1 MRKQQQQQQAGE
13 LNTFRPQSFRP
24 LTTEGALCQI
34 DDSFTAAANTFIKP
48 TISEQV
54 NIIRDYPVS
63 FRYQIRGNKILRYMT
78 ADYKTTKQYATIEK
92 INSEKKK
99 NYTGKMSKAAQRRVS
114 KKILCWYTGC
124 EAYNKGYKINLEKD
138 KKKLVFVTL
147 TLSSTQFTSDLEVK
161 RQLLK
166 PFTRYLREKK
176 GCRNWLYK
184 CERQKNGRIHFHI
197 IIDKYI
203 PKEDIREAW
212 NKLQEKEGYLSE
224 YEAKFGKLSAPSTEI
239 RLVRNQAQC
248 ERYIA
253 KYIAKDD
260 EDTTI
265 EGAVWS
271 SSVSVATLDFFNFAE
286 TDEVNEAINEACV
299 SGKIKYFKNDAF
311 VVYFCQPYQI
321 NVLLS
326 NYYLS
331 EYKRY
336 KRELVHH
343 LFAPLSAE
351 RFAFKTVDLYDSE
364 VLSSKVVIK
373 AVGNIVVNDDYRQ
386 MTLFDEV
393 SLYRRSFR

>member
-1 MRKQQQQQQAGE
+1 MRKQQQQVLQADF
-13 LNTFRPQSFRP
+13 NTFRRQSSRP
-24 LTTEGALCQI
+24 LSTQGAICQT
-34 DDSFTAAANTFIKP
+34 DDSFTGLDNTFIKR
-48 TISEQV
+48 TISEQN
-54 NIIRDYPVS
+54 NIIRDYLITY
-63 FRYQIRGNKILRYMT
+63 RYQIRGNKILRYMS
-78 ADYKTTKQYATIEK
+78 ADYKTTRQYATIEK
-92 INSEKKK
+92 INTEKKK
-99 NYTGKMSKAAQRRVS
+99 NYTGKMSAAAQRRVS

-124 EAYNKGYKINLEKD
+124 EAFNNRFKGLLGKD
-138 KKKLVFVTL
+138 ERKLVFVTL

-161 RQLLK
+161 KQLLK
-166 PFTRYLREKK
+166 PFIRFLREKK

-184 CERQKNGRIHFHI
+184 CERQKNGRIHFHL

-203 PKEDIREAW
+203 KKEEIRETW
-212 NKLQEKEGYLSE
+212 NDLQQKEGYLDE
-224 YEAKFGKLSAPSTEI
+224 YERKYGKLDAPSTEI

-260 EDTTI
+260 EDAII

-286 TDEVNEAINEACV
+286 TEEVTEAINEACV
-299 SGKIKYFKNDAF
+299 SGKIKYFKNDTF

-321 NVLLS
+321 DVLLS

-336 KRELVHH
+336 KRELIYH
-343 LFAPLSAE
+343 LFSNISTE
-351 RFAFKTVDLYDSE
+351 RFVFKTVDLYDE
-364 VLSSKVVIK
+364 VTLSSTVVIK
-373 AVGNIVVNDDYRQ
+373 SLGKLVVNDDYRQ
-386 MTLFDEV
+386 LSLFDEV

>member
-1 MRKQQQQQQAGE
+1 MEKQQQQQLDGE
-13 LNTFRPQSFRP
+13 LNTFRQKSFKP
-24 LTTEGALCQI
+24 LTTQEAF
-34 DDSFTAAANTFIKP
+34 DSTFDSFTGQDNTFIKP

-63 FRYQIRGNKILRYMT
+63 FRYQVRGTKILRYMS

-114 KKILCWYTGC
+114 KKVLCWYTGC
-124 EAYNKGYKINLEKD
+124 EAYNSGYKIRLERD
-138 KKKLVFVTL
+138 KKKLVFITL

-161 RQLLK
+161 KQLLK

-184 CERQKNGRIHFHI
+184 CERQKNGNIHFHLV
-197 IIDKYI
+197 IDRYI
-203 PKEDIREAW
+203 PKEDIREVW
-212 NKLQEKEGYLSE
+212 NYLQEKEGYLSE
-224 YEAKFGKLSAPSTEI
+224 YQAKYGKLEAPSTEI

-260 EDTTI
+260 DEATI

-271 SSVSVATLDFFNFAE
+271 SSVSVATLEFFSFAE
-286 TDEVNEAINEACV
+286 NEETTEAINDACV
-299 SGKIKYFKNDAF
+299 AGKIKYFKNDAF
-311 VVYFCQPYQI
+311 VVYFCASWQVDQF
-321 NVLLS
+321 LS
-326 NYYLS
+326 NYYLA
-331 EYKRY
+331 EFKRY
-336 KRELVHH
+336 KRELVYH
-343 LFAPLSAE
+343 LFAPLADGP
-351 RFAFKTVDLYDSE
+351 FIFKTSELYDSE
-364 VLSSKVVIK
+364 QLSAKAVIK
-373 AVGNIVVNDDYRQ
+373 AVGDIVTNDDYRQ
-386 MTLFDEV
+386 MSLFDEV

>member
-1 MRKQQQQQQAGE
+1 MTKQQQQQQEGK

-24 LTTEGALCQI
+24 LTTEEAF
-34 DDSFTAAANTFIKP
+34 DSTFDSFTDQANTLIKP
-48 TISEQV
+48 TISEQS
-54 NIIRDYPVS
+54 NIIRDYPVTY
-63 FRYQIRGNKILRYMT
+63 RYQIRGNKILRYMS

-92 INSEKKK
+92 INEEKKK
-99 NYTGKMSKAAQRRVS
+99 NYTGKMSAAAQRRVS

-124 EAYNKGYKINLEKD
+124 ESYNKSFNISLEKD

-166 PFTRYLREKK
+166 PFIRFLREKK

-184 CERQKNGRIHFHI
+184 CERQKNGRIHFHL

-203 PKEDIREAW
+203 KKEEIREAW
-212 NKLQEKEGYLSE
+212 NNLQQKEGYLDE
-224 YEAKFGKLSAPSTEI
+224 YQKKFGKLDAPSTEI
-239 RLVRNQAQC
+239 KLVKNQPQC

-260 EDTTI
+260 EDATI

-286 TDEVNEAINEACV
+286 TEEVTEAINDACV
-299 SGKIKYFKNDAF
+299 SGKIKYYKNDTF
-311 VVYFCQPYQI
+311 VVYYCLLYQI
-321 NVLLS
+321 DLFLS

-331 EYKRY
+331 EYYRY

-343 LFAPLSAE
+343 LFAPLSSE
-351 RFAFKTVDLYDSE
+351 RFTFKTVDICDE
-364 VLSSKVVIK
+364 VTLSSTVVIK
-373 AVGNIVVNDDYRQ
+373 AMGKLTLNDDYSQ
-386 MTLFDEV
+386 LSLFDEV

>member
-1 MRKQQQQQQAGE
+1 MSKKQQQQQAGE
-13 LNTFRPQSFRP
+13 LNTFRPQSFKP
-24 LTTEGALCQI
+24 LTTAEAF
-34 DDSFTAAANTFIKP
+34 DSTFDSCTGKDNTFIKP

-63 FRYQIRGNKILRYMT
+63 FRYQIRGNKILRYMSS
-78 ADYKTTKQYATIEK
+78 DYKTTKQYATIEK

-99 NYTGKMSKAAQRRVS
+99 NYTGKMSKAAKRRVS

-124 EAYNKGYKINLEKD
+124 EAYNAGYKIKLEKD
-138 KKKLVFVTL
+138 KKKLVFITL

-161 RQLLK
+161 KQLLK

-184 CERQKNGRIHFHI
+184 CERQKNGNIHFHI
-197 IIDKYI
+197 VIDKYI

-212 NKLQEKEGYLSE
+212 NFLQEREGYLSE
-224 YEAKFGKLSAPSTEI
+224 YQAKYGKLEAPSTEI

-260 EDTTI
+260 ENATI

-271 SSVSVATLDFFNFAE
+271 SSVSVATLEFFNFAE
-286 TDEVNEAINEACV
+286 TDEINEAINEACV

-311 VVYFCQPYQI
+311 VVYFCQNYQF
-321 NVLLS
+321 NFLLS
-326 NYYLS
+326 NYYLA

-343 LFAPLSAE
+343 LFASLSDS
-351 RFAFKTVDLYDSE
+351 RFVFKTVDLYDE
-364 VLSSKVVIK
+364 VTLSSTVVIK
-373 AVGNIVVNDDYRQ
+373 SKGELALNDDYRQ
-386 MTLFDEV
+386 LSLFCEV

>member
-1 MRKQQQQQQAGE
+1 MKKQQHNE
-13 LNTFRPQSFRP
+13 LQGDFNTFRLQSSKPR
-24 LTTEGALCQI
+24 TTQGAFCQT
-34 DDSFTAAANTFIKP
+34 DDSFSAADNTFIKP
-48 TISEQV
+48 TISEQF
-54 NIIRDYPVS
+54 NIIRDYPITY
-63 FRYQIRGNKILRYMT
+63 RYQIRGNKILRYMS

-99 NYTGKMSKAAQRRVS
+99 NYTGKMSAAARRRVS
-114 KKILCWYTGC
+114 KKVLCWYTGC
-124 EAYNKGYKINLEKD
+124 EAYNTGFNIQLEKD
-138 KKKLVFVTL
+138 KKKLVFITL
-147 TLSSTQFTSDLEVK
+147 TLSSTQFSSDLEVK
-161 RQLLK
+161 KQLLK
-166 PFTRYLREKK
+166 PFIRFLREKK
-176 GCRNWLYK
+176 SCRNWLYK

-203 PKEDIREAW
+203 KKEEIRETW
-212 NKLQEKEGYLSE
+212 NNLQEKEGYLSE
-224 YEAKFGKLSAPSTEI
+224 YEAKYGKLDAPSTEI

-253 KYIAKDD
+253 KYIAKDE

-286 TDEVNEAINEACV
+286 TEEVNEAINEACV
-299 SGKIKYFKNDAF
+299 SGRIKYFKNDTF
-311 VVYFCQPYQI
+311 VIYFCQPYQI

-326 NYYLS
+326 NYYLA

-343 LFAPLSAE
+343 LFTPLSDS
-351 RFAFKTVDLYDSE
+351 RFMFKTVDLYDE
-364 VLSSKVVIK
+364 TTVSSTVVVK
-373 AVGNIVVNDDYRQ
+373 AMGKLTVNDDYRQ
-386 MTLFDEV
+386 LSLFDEV

>member
-1 MRKQQQQQQAGE
+1 MEKQQQQQQGGE
-13 LNTFRPQSFRP
+13 LNTFRPGTFKP
-24 LTTEGALCQI
+24 LTTEEAF
-34 DDSFTAAANTFIKP
+34 DSTFDSCTARDNTFIKP

-54 NIIRDYPVS
+54 NIIRDYPIS
-63 FRYQIRGNKILRYMT
+63 FRYQIRGNKILRYMSS
-78 ADYKTTKQYATIEK
+78 DYKTTKQYATIEK

-124 EAYNKGYKINLEKD
+124 EAYNSGYKIKLERD
-138 KKKLVFVTL
+138 KKKLVFITL

-161 RQLLK
+161 KQLLK
-166 PFTRYLREKK
+166 PFIRFLREKK

-184 CERQKNGRIHFHI
+184 CERQKNGRIHFHL

-203 PKEDIREAW
+203 KKEEIREAW
-212 NKLQEKEGYLSE
+212 NRLQEKEGYLFE
-224 YEAKFGKLSAPSTEI
+224 YEAKYGKLSAPSTEI
-239 RLVRNQAQC
+239 KLVRNQAQC

-260 EDTTI
+260 DEATI

-271 SSVSVATLDFFNFAE
+271 SSVSVATLEFFSFAE
-286 TDEVNEAINEACV
+286 TEDTTEAINEACV
-299 SGKIKYFKNDAF
+299 AGKIKYFKNDAF
-311 VVYFCQPYQI
+311 VVYFCASWQVDQFM
-321 NVLLS
+321 S
-326 NYYLS
+326 NYYLA
-331 EYKRY
+331 EFKRY

-343 LFAPLSAE
+343 LFAPLSDC
-351 RFAFKTVDLYDSE
+351 RFVFKTSELYDSE
-364 VLSSKVVIK
+364 QLSAKVVIK
-373 AVGNIVVNDDYRQ
+373 AVGDIVVNDDYRQ

>member
-1 MRKQQQQQQAGE
+1 MRKQQQQQQDGE
-13 LNTFRPQSFRP
+13 LNTFRPESFRP
-24 LTTEGALCQI
+24 LTTEEAF
-34 DDSFTAAANTFIKP
+34 DTTFDSFTGPTNTFIKP

-63 FRYQIRGNKILRYMT
+63 FRYQVRGTKILRYMSS
-78 ADYKTTKQYATIEK
+78 DYKTTKQYATIEK

-114 KKILCWYTGC
+114 KKVLCWYTGC
-124 EAYNKGYKINLEKD
+124 EEYNKGLKIKLEKD

-161 RQLLK
+161 KQLLK
-166 PFTRYLREKK
+166 PFVRYLREKE

-184 CERQKNGRIHFHI
+184 CERQKNGNIHFHI
-197 IIDKYI
+197 VIDKYI
-203 PKEDIREAW
+203 PKEDIREVW
-212 NKLQEKEGYLSE
+212 NNLQEKEGYLSE
-224 YEAKFGKLSAPSTEI
+224 YQEKYGKLEAPSTEI

-260 EDTTI
+260 EDATI

-271 SSVSVATLDFFNFAE
+271 SSVSVATLEFFSFAE
-286 TDEVNEAINEACV
+286 NEETTEALNDACV
-299 SGKIKYFKNDAF
+299 AGKIKYFKNDAF
-311 VVYFCQPYQI
+311 VVYFCKSWQ
-321 NVLLS
+321 VDLFLS

-331 EYKRY
+331 EFKRY
-336 KRELVHH
+336 KRKLVFH
-343 LFAPLSAE
+343 LFTSLLSD
-351 RFAFKTVDLYDSE
+351 RFVFETSELYDSE
-364 VLSSKVVIK
+364 QLSAKAVIK
-373 AVGNIVVNDDYRQ
+373 AVGDIVVNDDYRQ

>member
-1 MRKQQQQQQAGE
+1 MEKQQQQQQGGE
-13 LNTFRPQSFRP
+13 LNTFRPGSFKP
-24 LTTEGALCQI
+24 LTTEEAFNSTF
-34 DDSFTAAANTFIKP
+34 DSFTGSDNTLIKP

-63 FRYQIRGNKILRYMT
+63 FRYQIRGNKILRYMSS
-78 ADYKTTKQYATIEK
+78 DYKTTKQYATIEK
-92 INSEKKK
+92 INTEKKK
-99 NYTGKMSKAAQRRVS
+99 NYTGKMSAAAQRRVS

-124 EAYNKGYKINLEKD
+124 EAYNSDFNIQLEKD
-138 KKKLVFVTL
+138 KKKLVFITL

-161 RQLLK
+161 KQLLK
-166 PFTRYLREKK
+166 PFIRFLREKK

-203 PKEDIREAW
+203 KKEEIREAW
-212 NKLQEKEGYLSE
+212 NRLQEKEGYLAE
-224 YEAKFGKLSAPSTEI
+224 YQVKYGKLSAPSTEI
-239 RLVRNQAQC
+239 KLVRNQAQC

-260 EDTTI
+260 EDATI

-286 TDEVNEAINEACV
+286 TEEVNEAINEACV
-299 SGKIKYFKNDAF
+299 SGKIKYFKNDTF
-311 VVYFCQPYQI
+311 VVYFCQQYQI

-326 NYYLS
+326 NYYLA

-343 LFAPLSAE
+343 LFAPLADGP
-351 RFAFKTVDLYDSE
+351 FVFKTVDLYDE
-364 VLSSKVVIK
+364 VTLSSTVVIK
-373 AVGNIVVNDDYRQ
+373 SMGELALNDDYRQ
-386 MTLFDEV
+386 LSLFCEV

>member
-1 MRKQQQQQQAGE
+1 MEKQQRNE
-13 LNTFRPQSFRP
+13 LQGDFNTFRLQTLIPP
-24 LTTEGALCQI
+24 TTEVPLCQN
-34 DDSFTAAANTFIKP
+34 DDSFTAVDNTFIKP
-48 TISEQV
+48 TVSEQS

-78 ADYKTTKQYATIEK
+78 ADYKTIKQYATIEK
-92 INSEKKK
+92 INAEKKK
-99 NYTGKMSKAAQRRVS
+99 NYTGKMSAAAQRRVS
-114 KKILCWYTGC
+114 KKVLCWYTGC
-124 EAYNKGYKINLEKD
+124 EAYNKGYKISLEKD

-147 TLSSTQFTSDLEVK
+147 TLSSTQFSSDLEVK
-161 RQLLK
+161 KQLLK
-166 PFTRYLREKK
+166 PFIRFLREKK

-197 IIDKYI
+197 IVDKYI
-203 PKEDIREAW
+203 KKEEIREVW

-224 YEAKFGKLSAPSTEI
+224 YEAKYGRLSAPSTEI

-260 EDTTI
+260 ENTTI

-286 TDEVNEAINEACV
+286 TEEVNEAINEACV

-311 VVYFCQPYQI
+311 VVYFCQDYQF
-321 NVLLS
+321 NFLLS
-326 NYYLS
+326 NYYLA
-331 EYKRY
+331 EFKRY
-336 KRELVHH
+336 KRELVYH
-343 LFAPLSAE
+343 LFAPLADGP
-351 RFAFKTVDLYDSE
+351 FVFKTVDLYDE
-364 VLSSKVVIK
+364 VTMSSTVVIK
-373 AVGNIVVNDDYRQ
+373 AMGELTINDDYRQ
-386 MTLFDEV
+386 MSLFDEV

>member
-1 MRKQQQQQQAGE
+1 MEKQQQQQLAGE
-13 LNTFRPQSFRP
+13 LNTFRPGSFRP
-24 LTTEGALCQI
+24 LTTAEAF
-34 DDSFTAAANTFIKP
+34 DSTFDSFTAADNTFIKP

-54 NIIRDYPVS
+54 NIIRDYPITY
-63 FRYQIRGNKILRYMT
+63 RYQIRGNKILRYMS

-92 INSEKKK
+92 INAEKKK

-124 EAYNKGYKINLEKD
+124 EAYNEGFKISLEKD
-138 KKKLVFVTL
+138 KKKLVFITL

-161 RQLLK
+161 KQLLK
-166 PFTRYLREKK
+166 PFVRYLREKE
-176 GCRNWLYK
+176 GCRNWVYK
-184 CERQKNGRIHFHI
+184 CERQKNGNIHFHLV
-197 IIDKYI
+197 IDKYI
-203 PKEDIREAW
+203 PKEDIRETW
-212 NKLQEKEGYLSE
+212 NFLQEREGYLLE
-224 YEAKFGKLSAPSTEI
+224 YQEKYGKLEAPSTEI

-260 EDTTI
+260 EDATI
-265 EGAVWS
+265 QGAVWS

-286 TDEVNEAINEACV
+286 TEEVNESINEACV
-299 SGKIKYFKNDAF
+299 SGKVKYFKNDAF

-326 NYYLS
+326 NYYLA

-343 LFAPLSAE
+343 LFAPLSDS
-351 RFAFKTVDLYDSE
+351 RFVFKTVDLYDE
-364 VLSSKVVIK
+364 VTMSSTVVIK
-373 AVGNIVVNDDYRQ
+373 AMGDLTINDDYRQ
-386 MTLFDEV
+386 LSLFDEV

>member
-1 MRKQQQQQQAGE
+1 MKKQQQQQPGGE
-13 LNTFRPQSFRP
+13 LNTFRPGSFIP
-24 LTTEGALCQI
+24 LTTEEAF
-34 DDSFTAAANTFIKP
+34 DSTFDSFTEPANTLIKP
-48 TISEQV
+48 TVSEQS
-54 NIIRDYPVS
+54 NIIRDYPITY
-63 FRYQIRGNKILRYMT
+63 RYQIRGNKILRYMS

-99 NYTGKMSKAAQRRVS
+99 NYTGKMSAAAQRRVS

-124 EAYNKGYKINLEKD
+124 EAYNTSFNVQLEKD

-161 RQLLK
+161 KQLLK
-166 PFTRYLREKK
+166 PFIRFLREKK
-176 GCRNWLYK
+176 GCKNWLYK

-203 PKEDIREAW
+203 KKEEIRETW
-212 NKLQEKEGYLSE
+212 NNLQEKEGYLAE
-224 YEAKFGKLSAPSTEI
+224 YQEKYGKLSAPSTEI
-239 RLVRNQAQC
+239 KLVRNQPQC

-260 EDTTI
+260 EDATI
-265 EGAVWS
+265 QGAVWS
-271 SSVSVATLDFFNFAE
+271 SSVSVATLEFFSFAE
-286 TDEVNEAINEACV
+286 TEEVNEAINEACV
-299 SGKIKYFKNDAF
+299 SGKIKYFKNDTF
-311 VVYFCQPYQI
+311 VIYFCQPYQV

-326 NYYLS
+326 NYYLA

-343 LFAPLSAE
+343 LFCHISDR
-351 RFAFKTVDLYDSE
+351 RFYFQTVDLYDR
-364 VLSSKVVIK
+364 VTMSSTVVIK
-373 AVGNIVVNDDYRQ
+373 AMGELAFNDDYRQ
-386 MTLFDEV
+386 LSLFDEV

>member
-1 MRKQQQQQQAGE
+1 MKKQQQQE
-13 LNTFRPQSFRP
+13 LQGDFNTFRRQSSIPR
-24 LTTEGALCQI
+24 TTQGAFCQT
-34 DDSFTAAANTFIKP
+34 DDSFTGHPNTFIKP
-48 TISEQV
+48 TISEQD
-54 NIIRDYPVS
+54 NIIRDYPITY
-63 FRYQIRGNKILRYMT
+63 RYQIRGNKILRYMS

-99 NYTGKMSKAAQRRVS
+99 NYTGKMSAAAQRRVS
-114 KKILCWYTGC
+114 KKVLCWYTGC
-124 EAYNKGYKINLEKD
+124 EAYNSHVKGILERD

-166 PFTRYLREKK
+166 PFIRFLREKK

-184 CERQKNGRIHFHI
+184 CERQKNGRIHFHV

-203 PKEDIREAW
+203 KKEDIRETW
-212 NKLQEKEGYLSE
+212 NNLQEKEGYLDE
-224 YEAKFGKLSAPSTEI
+224 YQQKYGKLDAPSTEI
-239 RLVRNQAQC
+239 KLVRNQAQC

-260 EDTTI
+260 EDATI

-271 SSVSVATLDFFNFAE
+271 SSVSVATLEFFNFAE
-286 TDEVNEAINEACV
+286 TEEVNEAINEACV
-299 SGKIKYFKNDAF
+299 SGKIKYFKNDTF
-311 VVYFCQPYQI
+311 VVYFCQPFQI

-326 NYYLS
+326 NYYNA

-343 LFAPLSAE
+343 LFTSLSDS
-351 RFAFKTVDLYDSE
+351 RFIFKTVDLYDE
-364 VLSSKVVIK
+364 TTLSSTVVIK
-373 AVGNIVVNDDYRQ
+373 AMGKLTFNDDYRQ
-386 MTLFDEV
+386 QSLFDEV
-393 SLYRRSFR
+393 NMYRRSFR

>member
-1 MRKQQQQQQAGE
+1 MVKQHQQQQGGE
-13 LNTFRPQSFRP
+13 SNTFRPQSFKP
-24 LTTEGALCQI
+24 LTTEEAFNSTF
-34 DDSFTAAANTFIKP
+34 DSCTASDNTFIKP

-63 FRYQIRGNKILRYMT
+63 FRYQIRGNKILRYMS

-114 KKILCWYTGC
+114 KKVLCWYTGC
-124 EAYNKGYKINLEKD
+124 EAYNSGYKIRFEKD
-138 KKKLVFVTL
+138 KKKLVFITL

-161 RQLLK
+161 KQLLK

-184 CERQKNGRIHFHI
+184 CERQKNGNIHFHLV
-197 IIDKYI
+197 IDRYI
-203 PKEDIREAW
+203 PKEDIREVW
-212 NKLQEKEGYLSE
+212 NYLQEKEGYLSE
-224 YEAKFGKLSAPSTEI
+224 YQAKYGKLEAPSTEI

-260 EDTTI
+260 DEATI

-311 VVYFCQPYQI
+311 VVYFCQHYQF
-321 NVLLS
+321 NFLLS
-326 NYYLS
+326 NYYLA

-343 LFAPLSAE
+343 LFAPLSDS
-351 RFAFKTVDLYDSE
+351 RFVFKTVDLCDE
-364 VLSSKVVIK
+364 VTLSSTVVIK
-373 AVGNIVVNDDYRQ
+373 SMGDLTLNDDYRQ
-386 MTLFDEV
+386 LSLFCEV